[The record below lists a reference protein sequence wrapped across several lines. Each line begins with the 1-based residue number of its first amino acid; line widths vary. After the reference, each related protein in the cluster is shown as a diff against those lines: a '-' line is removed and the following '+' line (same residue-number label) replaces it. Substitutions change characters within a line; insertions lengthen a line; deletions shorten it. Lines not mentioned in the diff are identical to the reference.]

1 MEGGMM
7 SFLVTGCLDR
17 VVDNAA
23 EKQEA
28 LMTNY
33 CEYVHNKFNKYAI
46 GFFFC
51 ELLNLVITI
60 SQVILVKKYLFVFWF
75 SWSKVT
81 EYFFQIFVTHA
92 FLNYQYFDY
101 GYLVYQYYR

>member
-60 SQVILVKKYLFVFWF
+60 SQVILICILMYNEVKLHKLSFR
-75 SWSKVT
+75 
-81 EYFFQIFVTHA
+81 
-92 FLNYQYFDY
+92 FL
-101 GYLVYQYYR
+101 

>member
-60 SQVILVKKYLFVFWF
+60 SQVIFFIWIEVKLQNISFR
-75 SWSKVT
+75 
-81 EYFFQIFVTHA
+81 
-92 FLNYQYFDY
+92 FL
-101 GYLVYQYYR
+101 

>member
-60 SQVILVKKYLFVFWF
+60 SQVILICNLMYNEVKLHKLSFR
-75 SWSKVT
+75 
-81 EYFFQIFVTHA
+81 
-92 FLNYQYFDY
+92 FL
-101 GYLVYQYYR
+101 

>member
-60 SQVILVKKYLFVFWF
+60 SQVIFFIWIE
-75 SWSKVT
+75 VT